1 MNNYITGATTAVI
14 TPFKNG
20 TLDEAT
26 YARLIQRQIDNNIDA
41 ICPVGTTGESATLT
55 HDEHK
60 RCIEIAVEVC
70 KGTKTRVLAGAV
82 VLMHSSL

>member
-1 MNNYITGATTAVI
+1 MNTYITGATTAVI

-26 YARLIQRQIDNNIDA
+26 YASLIQRQIDHNIDA

-55 HDEHK
+55 LSEHK
-60 RCIEIAVEVC
+60 RHFDCRSN
-70 KGTKTRVLAGAV
+70 GFV
-82 VLMHSSL
+82 VLVKTFLTWFVVVRAY